1 MIAFHGGVQRH
12 PFFMPKNTLYLVKPM
27 TLYLVKGATLYLV
40 CLFSP
45 CGKPTAEI
53 APIGV

>member
-1 MIAFHGGVQRH
+1 MIWGCSGT

-40 CLFSP
+40 CLF
-45 CGKPTAEI
+45 ALR
-53 APIGV
+53 